1 MYCLLLFFVK
11 IFFIRLESSIIA
23 LIMKPIFDHF
33 NTILPMSEK
42 EVVEITPLLKTK
54 LVAKDESILNEGNT
68 CNFLAFVTKG
78 SFRSFHVNS
87 NGKSTNLMLN
97 STNEFI
103 SNYDSYLSGLP
114 SNISIQAIEMSEVI
128 TIFKEDLDKL
138 LDTSLYWNK
147 VGRMMVENIFVISKL
162 RLESIL
168 YKTPKERYFELLK
181 CSPDFLKK
189 YSLTDISSF
198 IGVTLQSLSRIRARI

>member
-1 MYCLLLFFVK
+1 MNS
-11 IFFIRLESSIIA
+11 IFE
-23 LIMKPIFDHF
+23 HF
-33 NTILPMSEK
+33 NKILPMAKK
-42 EVVEITPLLKTK
+42 EVEEITPLLKTK
-54 LVAKDESILNEGNT
+54 TVLKDEFLLHENQT
-68 CNFLAFVTKG
+68 CKFLTFVKKG

-97 STNEFI
+97 STHEFI

-114 SNISIQAIEMSEVI
+114 SNISIQAIEVSEVI
-128 TIFKEDLDKL
+128 TILKKDLDKL
-138 LDTSLYWNK
+138 LETSLYWNK
-147 VGRMMVENIFVISKL
+147 VGRIMAENIFVISKL

-168 YKTPKERYFELLK
+168 YRTPKERYFDLIK
-181 CSPDFLKK
+181 CSPEFLKK

>member
-1 MYCLLLFFVK
+1 MNS
-11 IFFIRLESSIIA
+11 IFE
-23 LIMKPIFDHF
+23 HF
-33 NTILPMSEK
+33 NKILPMAEK
-42 EVVEITPLLKTK
+42 EVEEITPLLKIRTVVK
-54 LVAKDESILNEGNT
+54 NEFLLRESQT
-68 CNFLAFVTKG
+68 CHFLAFVKKG

-97 STNEFI
+97 STHEFI
-103 SNYDSYLSGLP
+103 SNYDSYLSGVP

-128 TIFKEDLDKL
+128 TILKEDLDKL
-138 LDTSLYWNK
+138 LETSLYWNK
-147 VGRMMVENIFVISKL
+147 LGRMMSENMFLVSKL

-168 YKTPKERYFELLK
+168 YQTPKERYFDLIK
-181 CSPDFLKK
+181 CSPEFLKK